1 VREIRMLRTTWRELE
16 TELGDGLRH
25 RRVAKAAGKRLLPG
39 PKTTAPA
46 LDPTQREVWRNE
58 PQGIALCT
66 DPLMLSLISCL
77 IVSSIRDG
85 HFDRDAPHPLV
96 PREPQRGVDQP

>member
-25 RRVAKAAGKRLLPG
+25 RHEAKAAGKRLLPG

-46 LDPTQREVWRNE
+46 LDPTQRGEWGN
-58 PQGIALCT
+58 GLKSTALCSN
-66 DPLMLSLISCL
+66 PLSASGKTARLRLTL
-77 IVSSIRDG
+77 
-85 HFDRDAPHPLV
+85 
-96 PREPQRGVDQP
+96 

>member
-1 VREIRMLRTTWRELE
+1 MREIRMLRTTWRELE

-46 LDPTQREVWRNE
+46 LDPT
-58 PQGIALCT
+58 GGG
-66 DPLMLSLISCL
+66 PLEKY
-77 IVSSIRDG
+77 
-85 HFDRDAPHPLV
+85 PLRQLAGGL
-96 PREPQRGVDQP
+96 PYPMHGSEAESAGVTPLT